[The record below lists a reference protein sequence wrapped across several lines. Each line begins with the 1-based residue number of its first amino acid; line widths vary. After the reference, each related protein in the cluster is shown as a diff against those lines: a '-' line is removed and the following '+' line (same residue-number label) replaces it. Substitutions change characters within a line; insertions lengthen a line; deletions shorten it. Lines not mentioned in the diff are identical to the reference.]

1 LDGCFVYPNE
11 ARFSHGN
18 RERLP
23 GEVYTHKMK
32 IRIAFTKI
40 LALTAAVAFC
50 MSVPE
55 ILQAQASRLVG
66 TVTAIN
72 GNALT
77 VKTDAGEQQHV
88 VVPDTATLKRLA
100 PGEKDLNAAPAM
112 QLTDVA
118 VGDRVLIKLD
128 ASASS
133 PTASMLVAMK
143 QADVAQAHQ
152 KDNDAWQR
160 GVAGLV
166 KSVDSA
172 AGSITVTSGAG
183 PTAKTVT
190 VKTTNSTQVL
200 RYAPD
205 SIRFADAKPAPLATV
220 QPGDQLRA
228 RGNKNA
234 DGTEIA
240 ADAVVSG
247 TFRNIAGTISSL
259 DPGAS
264 SVVVKDL
271 ATKKTVTI
279 HIPADAQMRRIPDR
293 AAQALAARLKGA
305 TGTGTGGGWQ
315 GGGASM
321 AGGQRGGA
329 PGTPNGAPAGGG
341 APAAGGPTSGGP
353 NETTGAGGQA
363 AGGPGAGGQ
372 GARWGGGQGGAGGGD
387 PQRMLSMAPAIKI
400 SDLQKGE
407 AVMVVSTNG
416 STDVNAITVLAGV
429 EPLLQ
434 APEAK
439 DLLSNWSV
447 GGGGGGEGAAGPQ

>member
-1 LDGCFVYPNE
+1 
-11 ARFSHGN
+11 
-18 RERLP
+18 
-23 GEVYTHKMK
+23 MK
-32 IRIAFTKI
+32 IRISFAKL
-40 LALTAAVAFC
+40 LALAALCA
-50 MSVPE
+50 SLSA
-55 ILQAQASRLVG
+55 ISHAQASRLVG

-72 GNALT
+72 GTTLT
-77 VKTDAGEQQHV
+77 VKTDAGEQQQV
-88 VVPDTATLKRLA
+88 AVPDTATLKRLA

-133 PTASMLVAMK
+133 PTASLLVAMK

-166 KSVDSA
+166 KSIDSA

-183 PTAKTVT
+183 PTAKNVT
-190 VKTTNSTQVL
+190 VKTTSSTQLL
-200 RYAPD
+200 RYSPD
-205 SIRFADAKPAPLATV
+205 SIRFADAKPAPLAAV

-259 DPGAS
+259 DPDVS
-264 SVVVKDL
+264 SLVVKDL

-279 HIPADAQMRRIPDR
+279 HVPADTQMRRIPDR
-293 AAQALAARLKGA
+293 MAQALAARLKG
-305 TGTGTGGGWQ
+305 TGGPGAAGWQ
-315 GGGASM
+315 GGAGM
-321 AGGQRGGA
+321 AGEPRGGA
-329 PGTPNGAPAGGG
+329 PGTPAGAPAGTG
-341 APAAGGPTSGGP
+341 APNTASGP
-353 NETTGAGGQA
+353 
-363 AGGPGAGGQ
+363 GGPGGPGGGQ
-372 GARWGGGQGGAGGGD
+372 GAHAGGQGGAGGGD

-416 STDVNAITVLAGV
+416 SSDVNAITVLAGV

-434 APEAK
+434 APAAAN
-439 DLLSNWSV
+439 LLSNWSV
-447 GGGGGGEGAAGPQ
+447 GGGGEAAAGPQ

>member
-1 LDGCFVYPNE
+1 M
-11 ARFSHGN
+11 R
-18 RERLP
+18 
-23 GEVYTHKMK
+23 
-32 IRIAFTKI
+32 IRNAFTRV
-40 LALTAAVAFC
+40 LALTAAVAVYI
-50 MSVPE
+50 SLAAN
-55 ILQAQASRLVG
+55 LQAQASRLVG

-72 GNALT
+72 GNTLT
-77 VKTDAGEQQHV
+77 VKTDAGEQQQV
-88 VVPDTATLKRLA
+88 AVPDTSTLKRLA
-100 PGEKDLNAAPAM
+100 PGEKDISAAPAI

-118 VGDRVLIKLD
+118 IGDRVLIKLD

-133 PTASMLVAMK
+133 PTATMVVAMK

-152 KDNDAWQR
+152 KDNEAWQR

-172 AGSITVTSGAG
+172 VGSITLTSGAG

-190 VKTTNSTQVL
+190 IKTTSSTQLL
-200 RYAPD
+200 RYAAD
-205 SIRFADAKPAPLATV
+205 SIRFADAKPAPLGTI

-228 RGNKNA
+228 RGNKNT
-234 DGTEIA
+234 DSTEIA
-240 ADAVVSG
+240 ADAVISG

-259 DPGAS
+259 DPEAS
-264 SVVVKDL
+264 TLVLKDL
-271 ATKKTVTI
+271 ATKKMVTV

-293 AAQALAARLKGA
+293 VAQALAARLKG
-305 TGTGTGGGWQ
+305 TGGSGAGWQ
-315 GGGASM
+315 GGASM
-321 AGGQRGGA
+321 AGGQRGAAPGA
-329 PGTPNGAPAGGG
+329 PNSAPPGGGMPAAGGTAGGG
-341 APAAGGPTSGGP
+341 AIS
-353 NETTGAGGQA
+353 
-363 AGGPGAGGQ
+363 AGGPGGPGGP
-372 GARWGGGQGGAGGGD
+372 GARSGSAGAGD

-400 SDLQKGE
+400 SELQKGE

-434 APEAK
+434 APAAT

>member
-1 LDGCFVYPNE
+1 
-11 ARFSHGN
+11 
-18 RERLP
+18 
-23 GEVYTHKMK
+23 MK

-40 LALTAAVAFC
+40 LALAAAVVLCTSLPAI
-50 MSVPE
+50 S
-55 ILQAQASRLVG
+55 QAQASRLVG

-72 GNALT
+72 GTTLT
-77 VKTDAGEQQHV
+77 VKTDAGEQQQV
-88 VVPDTATLKRLA
+88 AVPDTATLKRLA
-100 PGEKDLNAAPAM
+100 PGEKDLNAAPAI

-133 PTASMLVAMK
+133 PTASLLVAMK
-143 QADVAQAHQ
+143 QADVAQVHQ

-166 KSVDSA
+166 KSIDPA
-172 AGSITVTSGAG
+172 TGSITVTSGAG

-190 VKTTNSTQVL
+190 VKTSGSTQLL

-205 SIRFADAKPAPLATV
+205 SIRFADARPAPLTAV

-234 DGTEIA
+234 DSTEIA

-247 TFRNIAGTISSL
+247 TFRNIAGTVSSL
-259 DPGAS
+259 DPDAS
-264 SVVVKDL
+264 SLVVKDL

-293 AAQALAARLKGA
+293 ATQMLAARLKGGSA
-305 TGTGTGGGWQ
+305 AGAGGWQ
-315 GGGASM
+315 GGAAM
-321 AGGQRGGA
+321 AGNSRGAA
-329 PGTPNGAPAGGG
+329 PGSQNSAPAGG
-341 APAAGGPTSGGP
+341 APAAGAPGGSGPVIGGAPGGP
-353 NETTGAGGQA
+353 GGGPGGRFGTGPGGAGG
-363 AGGPGAGGQ
+363 P
-372 GARWGGGQGGAGGGD
+372 GGGD